1 MMHVTR
7 LRVKN
12 FFLSSEKLKVL
23 IIQSCQTLCNPMDV
37 AHQASLSIGLSRQE
51 YWSGLP
57 FPPPRGL
64 SDPGIKS
71 ISPALAGRFFFF
83 FLPSEPSGKTMKMSL
98 FIKNHWE
105 GFSCVKKRHHLQI
118 PLTKI
123 CQKNLQSVNIIRQQD
138 TSSRGVTCA
147 LIPSTAYLYSQMD
160 CGGMQRRVQNGR
172 PNFLSSPDGTSTGS
186 AFVPPPPRPQTLNFL
201 FCLGI

>member
-1 MMHVTR
+1 MLV
-7 LRVKN
+7 
-12 FFLSSEKLKVL
+12 
-23 IIQSCQTLCNPMDV
+23 IQSRQTLCNPMDV
-37 AHQASLSIGLSRQE
+37 AHQAPLSIGFSRQE

-123 CQKNLQSVNIIRQQD
+123 CQKVFSPWTLHVSRTRLHECGVRCDMCPD
-138 TSSRGVTCA
+138 TINSLFIFLNG
-147 LIPSTAYLYSQMD
+147 L
-160 CGGMQRRVQNGR
+160 RRDAEE
-172 PNFLSSPDGTSTGS
+172 SPEWPAKFSFFTWWY
-186 AFVPPPPRPQTLNFL
+186 FHWV
-201 FCLGI
+201 CLPFPLAPKL